1 VAFEL
6 AIGNLQRKN
15 DLTLSARFLTAIEP
29 MQLTIGHCV
38 DYAVD
43 LGWQAVVSG
52 LANDRGFGDA

>member
-15 DLTLSARFLTAIEP
+15 DLSLSARNLTAIEP
-29 MQLTIGHCV
+29 MQLTIGQCV
-38 DYAVD
+38 DHAVD
-43 LGWQAVVSG
+43 LDWQAVVPG